1 MNLMFRK
8 NFREGASGK
17 SGGGGSKLQT
27 KANRTKRSRDMG
39 LTSQS
44 DDIHYRTHLFFSPN
58 RPGYDVGEEQLIAER
73 CSGFTGNPSTST
85 TNTTGTLPL
94 SPIQHESMDAPQ
106 PLVDRKP
113 SVSLL
118 RWNNN
123 NHTNGNNNSNSNITT
138 NIHNYHHYQS
148 PPLPPPPSATTTATP
163 SHRSSFRKPIDSIQ
177 MTETNRHN
185 NNANINYN
193 KTSGYNTTPGSSTLL
208 QQHQQGLAGLSSTA
222 AVRQA
227 SYGITGSGS
236 AMGPNNGLVSM
247 SSGGVR
253 SEPISLATLDRDCF
267 IIPVHSV
274 DRFLPAGIPLP
285 PSPVDG
291 NSTKPSSPLSVLE
304 VSDPKLCILVHLM
317 SPLEP
322 IDPVLESPL
331 AHPLLKQRSVASE
344 LLTEVQQANTA
355 VGGMLLANM
364 EKISEFP
371 FITYYVINTTQTDP
385 SNFYSGIRVSSL
397 SKFEPKNLRYTAAHT
412 LDLYSEVAAICRPP
426 LQLAPS
432 ESGSFKKTQT
442 PATGYIISVFK
453 VFEGD
458 DGERFE
464 KNWLYWT
471 GARML
476 YRYLPR
482 TAGLRRISLHK
493 STSQRGDKMYLL
505 ICECAELLK
514 DINAAAVLIPAL
526 RARLCGYTG
535 LYRPIQA
542 F

>member
-1 MNLMFRK
+1 MSDRIGLSSSAGRYVSRVRPSPGRGTKVAYAPCPLFDAQDVELGGNCLAIPMSSIQMPPAHGK
-8 NFREGASGK
+8 PPSIILNGDGNNNNQHHNHYNKKASFAA
-17 SGGGGSKLQT
+17 GGGGSGSGAA
-27 KANRTKRSRDMG
+27 ANG
-39 LTSQS
+39 LTVS
-44 DDIHYRTHLFFSPN
+44 
-58 RPGYDVGEEQLIAER
+58 
-73 CSGFTGNPSTST
+73 CS
-85 TNTTGTLPL
+85 
-94 SPIQHESMDAPQ
+94 
-106 PLVDRKP
+106 
-113 SVSLL
+113 
-118 RWNNN
+118 
-123 NHTNGNNNSNSNITT
+123 
-138 NIHNYHHYQS
+138 
-148 PPLPPPPSATTTATP
+148 
-163 SHRSSFRKPIDSIQ
+163 
-177 MTETNRHN
+177 
-185 NNANINYN
+185 
-193 KTSGYNTTPGSSTLL
+193 
-208 QQHQQGLAGLSSTA
+208 
-222 AVRQA
+222 
-227 SYGITGSGS
+227 
-236 AMGPNNGLVSM
+236 
-247 SSGGVR
+247 R

-285 PSPVDG
+285 PSPVEG
-291 NSTKPSSPLSVLE
+291 TTSNKPASPLSVLE

-331 AHPLLKQRSVASE
+331 AHPLLKQRAVASE

-364 EKISEFP
+364 EKCSEFP
-371 FITYYVINTTQTDP
+371 FIAYYVINTTQTDP
-385 SNFYSGIRVSSL
+385 AHFYTGIRVSSL
-397 SKFEPKNLRYTAAHT
+397 SKFEPKNLKYTAAHT

-426 LQLAPS
+426 LQLAPN
-432 ESGSFKKTQT
+432 ESGSFKKSQT

-482 TAGLRRISLHK
+482 AAGLRRIALHK
-493 STSQRGDKMYLL
+493 STSQKGDKMYLL
-505 ICECAELLK
+505 VCECAELLK
-514 DINAAAVLIPAL
+514 DITSAAVLIPAL

>member
-8 NFREGASGK
+8 HFREGGGGK
-17 SGGGGSKLQT
+17 SGGGGSKLQP
-27 KANRTKRSRDMG
+27 KANRTKRSREMSG
-39 LTSQS
+39 GQQE
-44 DDIHYRTHLFFSPN
+44 DIHYRTHLFFAPS
-58 RPGYDVGEEQLIAER
+58 RPGVDVGEVNFDNGA
-73 CSGFTGNPSTST
+73 GTST
-85 TNTTGTLPL
+85 
-94 SPIQHESMDAPQ
+94 A
-106 PLVDRKP
+106 
-113 SVSLL
+113 
-118 RWNNN
+118 
-123 NHTNGNNNSNSNITT
+123 
-138 NIHNYHHYQS
+138 
-148 PPLPPPPSATTTATP
+148 
-163 SHRSSFRKPIDSIQ
+163 
-177 MTETNRHN
+177 
-185 NNANINYN
+185 
-193 KTSGYNTTPGSSTLL
+193 
-208 QQHQQGLAGLSSTA
+208 
-222 AVRQA
+222 
-227 SYGITGSGS
+227 
-236 AMGPNNGLVSM
+236 
-247 SSGGVR
+247 VR
-253 SEPISLATLDRDCF
+253 SEPISLSALDRDCF

-285 PSPVDG
+285 APSADG
-291 NSTKPSSPLSVLE
+291 KTNSPLSILE

-322 IDPVLESPL
+322 IDPMLESPL
-331 AHPLLKQRSVASE
+331 SHPLLKQRAVAAE
-344 LLTEVQQANTA
+344 LVSEVQQANTA

-364 EKISEFP
+364 EKNADFP
-371 FITYYVINTTQTDP
+371 FISYYLINTTQTDP

-397 SKFEPKNLRYTAAHT
+397 SKFEPKALKYTAAHT

-426 LQLAPS
+426 LVLAPN

-482 TAGLRRISLHK
+482 AAGLRRIALHK

-505 ICECAELLK
+505 VCECADLLK
-514 DINAAAVLIPAL
+514 DISSAAFLIPAL

-535 LYRPIQA
+535 LYKPIQV

>member
-1 MNLMFRK
+1 MNNSCSK
-8 NFREGASGK
+8 PNFREGASGK
-17 SGGGGSKLQT
+17 SGGGGSKLQS

-39 LTSQS
+39 LTSQPEE
-44 DDIHYRTHLFFSPN
+44 IHYRTHLFFAPN
-58 RPGYDVGEEQLIAER
+58 RPGYDVGEER
-73 CSGFTGNPSTST
+73 CSGFTGACTPT
-85 TNTTGTLPL
+85 TTTTLPL
-94 SPIQHESMDAPQ
+94 SPMQHEMDAPQ

-113 SVSLL
+113 SISLL
-118 RWNNN
+118 RWNNGSSNHNSALAAAATTN
-123 NHTNGNNNSNSNITT
+123 NTNNNTTTTTILNQQTPYNSSIRNQFDYIPMTESNRNYNIGISNSNI
-138 NIHNYHHYQS
+138 NYNVG
-148 PPLPPPPSATTTATP
+148 
-163 SHRSSFRKPIDSIQ
+163 SSNSY
-177 MTETNRHN
+177 NY
-185 NNANINYN
+185 NAN
-193 KTSGYNTTPGSSTLL
+193 TGST
-208 QQHQQGLAGLSSTA
+208 GA
-222 AVRQA
+222 ARQA
-227 SYGITGSGS
+227 SYGIGGTGTGIG
-236 AMGPNNGLVSM
+236 ANNGLVPM
-247 SSGGVR
+247 TAGGVR
-253 SEPISLATLDRDCF
+253 TEPISLATLDRDCF

-285 PSPVDG
+285 PPPVDG
-291 NSTKPSSPLSVLE
+291 PTTKPSSPLSVLE

-331 AHPLLKQRSVASE
+331 SHPLLKQRSVASE
-344 LLTEVQQANTA
+344 LVTEVQQANTA

-371 FITYYVINTTQTDP
+371 FIAYYVINTMQTDP
-385 SNFYSGIRVSSL
+385 SNFYTGMRVSSL